1 MERKEFEQIV
11 PRLRPLMTK
20 VGRDFFG
27 NKDDAEDVAQDS
39 LERLWNYCERLDAER
54 NLEALAVMV
63 AKNICVEKY
72 KRRQT
77 TARLCRFQSD
87 SGERTMTM
95 TETETADESYHAD
108 AGLLS
113 AEARKGIEEAIS
125 SLSPREQQL
134 LRKRY
139 LEDHS
144 AEEIS
149 QETGIPKPSVK
160 SMLSMAKAK
169 LKKRLRR

>member
-1 MERKEFEQIV
+1 MNRKEFEQQI
-11 PRLRPLMTK
+11 PRLRPLMLQ

-39 LERLWNYCERLDAER
+39 LERLWNYCERLDANR

-63 AKNICVEKY
+63 AKNICVEKF
-72 KRRQT
+72 KRRPLT
-77 TARLCRFQSD
+77 IVELPDDKLGS
-87 SGERTMTM
+87 E
-95 TETETADESYHAD
+95 ADRAD
-108 AGLLS
+108 AAIIS
-113 AEARKGIEEAIS
+113 AETRQQIDEAIDT
-125 SLSPREQQL
+125 LSPREQQL
-134 LRKRY
+134 VRKRY

-144 AEEIS
+144 AEEIA